1 MLRTSH
7 LLGFTM
13 AACCSAAALAADEVV
28 TFKVTV
34 TNVST
39 PMTLKLS
46 NEQTA
51 PAPTSPVFYCV
62 HTDHCPAFTTGKVD
76 TGKGLENLAE
86 DGDPSML
93 VKNLTGMPGVE
104 HLGVANT
111 PVGDSKP
118 GPALPGKSFEFTV
131 TGGKSCHLMIAMMF
145 GQSNDLFLSPKE
157 HGISLFDTSGKPI
170 SGDVTS
176 QFYLWDAGTEV
187 NEEPG
192 LGPNQGPRQ
201 KAANTGPTEK
211 EPVQLV
217 ADRHDGFTYPLVK
230 DVIKVTISPM
240 K

>member
-1 MLRTSH
+1 MLRTS
-7 LLGFTM
+7 LFT
-13 AACCSAAALAADEVV
+13 SVALAAGASAFAADDVT

-34 TNVST
+34 KNVST

-51 PAPTSPVFYCV
+51 PAPTSPVFWCL

-76 TGKGLENLAE
+76 AGKGLENLAE

-93 VKNLTGMPGVE
+93 AKNLKGLPGVE
-104 HLGVANT
+104 ALGAAAI

-157 HGISLFDTSGKPI
+157 HGIALFDASGQPV

-201 KAANTGPTEK
+201 KSPNTGPAEH
-211 EPVQLV
+211 EPVALV
-217 ADRHDGFTYPLVK
+217 ADRHDGFTYPAVK
-230 DVIKVTISPM
+230 DVIQVVITPVK
-240 K
+240 